1 MIVLD
6 DFPLPVDNGM
16 KIEGR
21 IKYLGYDWSPWVSS
35 QSKVSFNSRG
45 SERVVLTVLLKV
57 PEIVL
62 TEGDG
67 IIVPIVIGALVA
79 VVILVAVIFFVIRR
93 KKRSQRKYDCDKE
106 DHSESKKLNEA
117 GEP

>member
-1 MIVLD
+1 M
-6 DFPLPVDNGM
+6 
-16 KIEGR
+16 
-21 IKYLGYDWSPWVSS
+21 
-35 QSKVSFNSRG
+35 
-45 SERVVLTVLLKV
+45 
-57 PEIVL
+57 
-62 TEGDG
+62 
-67 IIVPIVIGALVA
+67 PIVIGALVA